1 MGHVHEDIWSIFK
14 KKFMQGFKSAIL
26 TIFLEIGRLAGLVQ
40 PSISTHRTYLPIKYE
55 PKTPSVEM
63 AYVLGIQNEIE
74 AL

>member
-1 MGHVHEDIWSIFK
+1 
-14 KKFMQGFKSAIL
+14 MQGFKSAIL